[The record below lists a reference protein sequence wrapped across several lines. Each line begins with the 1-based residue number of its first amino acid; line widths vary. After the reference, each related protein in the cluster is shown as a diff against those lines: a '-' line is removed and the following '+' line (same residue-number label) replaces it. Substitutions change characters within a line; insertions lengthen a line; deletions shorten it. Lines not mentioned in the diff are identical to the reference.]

1 MTKKEEWFGTWF
13 NSPYYHILY
22 KNRDFKEAERFLN
35 NLVEELKPAKD
46 ATLLDL
52 ACGKGRHSIFLN
64 SLGFQVKGV
73 DLSPES
79 IEHANEFANES
90 LSFGVHDMREPLEE
104 SFDYVLNLFTSF
116 GYFETDQEN
125 QAAINTMAN
134 ALRPG
139 GKLVID
145 FMNAEKVISNLVK
158 KENKEEE
165 GVTFDIKR
173 ELVDGHIYKHISFA
187 DEGKA
192 YAFSEKVQ
200 ALFSADFINYF
211 NFAGLKLE
219 GSFGNYDLE
228 PFNKETSDR
237 LILVASKK

>member
-35 NLVEELKPAKD
+35 NLVAELKPASN
-46 ATLLDL
+46 ASLLDL

-79 IEHANEFANES
+79 IESANEFANEN
-90 LSFGVHDMREPLEE
+90 LSFGVHDMREPLGE

-134 ALRPG
+134 ALKPG
-139 GKLVID
+139 GTLVID
-145 FMNAEKVISNLVK
+145 FMNAEKVIANLVK
-158 KENKEEE
+158 EEKKEE
-165 GVTFDIKR
+165 GGIVFHIKR
-173 ELVDGHIYKHISFA
+173 EVVEGHIYKHISFE
-187 DEGKA
+187 DKGNSFS
-192 YAFSEKVQ
+192 FSEKVQ
-200 ALFSADFINYF
+200 ALFSADFVNYF
-211 NFAGLKLE
+211 NFAGLKLDQ
-219 GSFGNYDLE
+219 SFGNYDLE
-228 PFNKETSDR
+228 PFNKLSSDR